1 MEGIVLAFY
10 NGLIVAG
17 FTSLGSLL
25 GLIGLRFPHKAL
37 DFGLGFASGIM
48 MVASFVKLIIPGIE
62 SGAVAEV
69 LIGVATGAV
78 AIVLL
83 DKLLPHEHVAIG
95 YEGLKGLAK
104 KIRKAWLVALTMF
117 IHNIPEGLAVGV
129 ASAYSPGFGL
139 TLSIAIGL
147 QDVPEGLA
155 VTLPLASMGFK
166 KTKAIGL
173 GVLSGLVEM
182 AAVLTGAA
190 VFGYSRSWTYVW
202 LGFAAGAMIYV
213 TIEELI
219 PEVLHENAVH
229 RKIASAGFYLGLY
242 LMMLIDI
249 LLG

>member
-1 MEGIVLAFY
+1 MEGMVLAFY

-25 GLIGLRFPHKAL
+25 GLISFRFPRKAL
-37 DFGLGFASGIM
+37 DFGLGFASGVM
-48 MVASFVKLIIPGIE
+48 MVASFVKLIIPGVE

-69 LIGVATGAV
+69 FIGIAAGAV

-83 DKLLPHEHVAIG
+83 DKLLPHEHVAVG
-95 YEGLKGLAK
+95 YEGLRGLAK
-104 KIRKAWLVALTMF
+104 KIRKAWLVALAMF
-117 IHNIPEGLAVGV
+117 IHNIPEGFAVGV
-129 ASAYSPGFGL
+129 ASAYSAGLGF

-155 VTLPLASMGFK
+155 VTLPLTSTGVK

-182 AAVLTGAA
+182 AAALAGAA
-190 VFGYSRSWTYVW
+190 VFAIAEAGLMFG

-219 PEVLHENAVH
+219 PEVLHENAAH

-242 LMMLIDI
+242 LMILVDI
-249 LLG
+249 LLD